1 MKRHLLVAVVLLLP
15 SVALASEST
24 AIKRSM
30 AEELLTLT
38 DSENALSSV
47 RDQMIKMLEGQAKAM
62 DLSEEEQASMV
73 KRQQK
78 MFDLVFEELSWKN
91 LKKDYIDI
99 YAAVY
104 TQEELSGLLTF
115 FRSPIGQSF
124 TKKSPELMAR
134 MMEVVQKRTQRLT
147 PRLMA
152 LIEDEEAE
160 ADKEEEEGEPE

>member
-1 MKRHLLVAVVLLLP
+1 
-15 SVALASEST
+15 
-24 AIKRSM
+24 M